1 MWSVVYT
8 RLCSLH
14 AYSTWACF
22 GWLLD
27 DTRPDSFFLS

>member
-14 AYSTWACF
+14 AYSTWACI
-22 GWLLD
+22 GWYQA
-27 DTRPDSFFLS
+27 SQLS